1 MEGFWLYLKKMLNDK
16 KCKCNIFIAQ
26 VPKCTHALLVPSAFR
41 DTGVTIVKDT
51 CSFIVIFLFIHACL
65 FIQTHRHHRS
75 RLRPLLRPWVWGPFQ
90 IHPPH
95 TTRRQ

>member
-26 VPKCTHALLVPSAFR
+26 VPPSCTHALPSEIQ
-41 DTGVTIVKDT
+41 VLKDT
-51 CSFIVIFLFIHACL
+51 CSFIVTFLFIHACL